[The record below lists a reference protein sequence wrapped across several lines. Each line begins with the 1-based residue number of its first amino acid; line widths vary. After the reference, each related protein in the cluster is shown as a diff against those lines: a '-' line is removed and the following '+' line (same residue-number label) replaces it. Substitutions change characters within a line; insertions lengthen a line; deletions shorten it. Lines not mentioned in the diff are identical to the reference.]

1 MCENRDERYLFEGP
15 PRCPGEGI
23 LPGGGSINVSRRTIG
38 VLLLV
43 SGVVLM
49 ASYFALVQ
57 TDVGPIAELVGV
69 GFCFMFLGLLTT
81 IGDLMGLY
89 SEGDR

>member
-1 MCENRDERYLFEGP
+1 MKISKRAL
-15 PRCPGEGI
+15 
-23 LPGGGSINVSRRTIG
+23 G
-38 VLLLV
+38 VFLV
-43 SGVVLM
+43 MTGLALM

-81 IGDLMGLY
+81 VGDAMGLY
-89 SEGDR
+89 TEGDR

>member
-1 MCENRDERYLFEGP
+1 MD
-15 PRCPGEGI
+15 
-23 LPGGGSINVSRRTIG
+23 VSRRAVG
-38 VLLLV
+38 LVLLV

-49 ASYFALVQ
+49 ASYFVLVQ

-81 IGDLMGLY
+81 VGELMGAVI
-89 SEGDR
+89 EDDR